1 MKYFIT
7 TVLLGCLA
15 ISIARA
21 QLYNGGCVITI
32 QEDAEL
38 YVADSYIHEA
48 GIVNNAGIFSI
59 RDQFSNISGLSPLAD
74 TIGTVLFFGQMPGIN
89 GSEINFNNVIVQSS
103 GLAVSEQAMSID
115 GMLTLGDGI
124 VDLGGNPLLIH
135 NANGSAITAISG
147 GILANGPTTVILG
160 TGSGMDSYVLPFHN
174 GNEQLNATLSLESMG
189 DSGSN
194 ISISTFATAAT
205 NQPLPMTV
213 SNLDILGQMDGA
225 NVVDRFW
232 HIVPNGF
239 MSNPAGNLTLSYA
252 PSANRDN
259 AINPEELDIFQWQEA
274 GPWTAIASEVSTT
287 MVSSQEQLEL
297 EGFFVLAS
305 EMMDTIDGSPIVMYD
320 LDECDAYL
328 ESMTFQD
335 YSEFV
340 PSVNQLSC
348 ASVTATNVAREN
360 PMMNTHSCTPG
371 LNGTEAMCVS
381 SAPGCDFMANSPLA
395 VRFRTTLN
403 PMGGESIRLSGLSF
417 FEQAPEMFDWIDG
430 ANGLNNY
437 PTRFGLRVLRDGA
450 EVFRSVEIATSR
462 SWTEHQFVFEGVA
475 FEATDITT
483 FTFEFLG
490 YCHVGNDSQ
499 VTAWDFEDIA
509 VYASCGVATESAAI
523 NGMITESAGTAM
535 HNVSISVMNNSN
547 IEASAVSD
555 QNGFFRL
562 NQDDTIEDDAQVNF
576 AFQSDAVE
584 RRISVQDAIVL
595 YYHLLGFATITDPVQ
610 LVASDING
618 DNNVNVIDFIILR
631 EHILGRR
638 VMQEEELRIY
648 VRTSELI
655 SLGLLSDDQA
665 IDYASLTTGTEDIVD
680 ITSILRGDII
690 NSASFAS
697 SRSDLEFD
705 LLDATE
711 KLIEHE
717 NLHSVEEVDR
727 AAIFPNPAAIG
738 GNIYVHI
745 SSDIT
750 PDASIEI
757 YNLLGERIMTIEN
770 PVRGNNRIEI
780 DERVLVNTGFIIVN
794 VRNQSYLQTQLVS
807 VLK

>member
-7 TVLLGCLA
+7 TVLMSCLA

-48 GIVNNAGIFSI
+48 GIVNNAGLFSI
-59 RDQFSNISGLSPLAD
+59 RDQFSNISGSSPLVD

-103 GLAVSEQAMSID
+103 GLEVSEQALSID

-135 NANGSAITAISG
+135 NANAAAITAMGG
-147 GILANGPTTVILG
+147 GILANDPTTVILG
-160 TGSGMDSYVLPFHN
+160 TSAGMDSYVLPFHN

-189 DSGSN
+189 VAGSN
-194 ISISTFATAAT
+194 ISVSTFATAAN
-205 NQPLPMTV
+205 NQPLPMSV
-213 SNLDILGQMDGA
+213 NNLDILGQMDGA

-232 HIVPNGF
+232 HVVPNGF
-239 MSNPAGNLTLSYA
+239 MSNPVGNLTLSYA
-252 PSANRDN
+252 PAANSDN
-259 AINPEELDIFQWQEA
+259 AINPEELDIFQWQEV
-274 GPWTAIASEVSTT
+274 GPWSSINSQVSAN

-305 EMMDTIDGSPIVMYD
+305 EMLDTMAGSPIVMFD

-340 PSVNQLSC
+340 PLVNQLSC

-360 PMMNTHSCTPG
+360 PVMNSHSCTPG

-381 SAPGCDFMANSPLA
+381 SAPGCDFMADSPLA
-395 VRFRTTLN
+395 VRFSTTLN
-403 PMGGESIRLSGLSF
+403 PIGGESVSLSGLSF

-437 PTRFGLRVLRDGA
+437 PTRFGLRVLRDGE
-450 EVFRSVEIATSR
+450 EVFRSVDIATSR
-462 SWTEHQFVFEGVA
+462 SWTEQRFTFDGVA

-499 VTAWDFEDIA
+499 VTAWDFEGIA
-509 VYASCGVATESAAI
+509 VFASCGEATESAAI
-523 NGMITESAGTAM
+523 NGMITESVGTAM
-535 HNVSISVMNNSN
+535 QNVSVSVMNEAN

-595 YYHLLGFATITDPVQ
+595 YYHLLGLRTITDPAQ
-610 LVASDING
+610 LVAADINE
-618 DNNVNVIDFIILR
+618 DNVVNVLDFIVLR
-631 EHILGRR
+631 DHILGRR
-638 VMQEEELRIY
+638 VLSEEELRIY
-648 VRTSELI
+648 VRTSELM
-655 SLGLLSDDQA
+655 SLGLLSDDQV
-665 IDYASLTTGTEDIVD
+665 IDYVSLTTGVEDIVD

-690 NSASFAS
+690 NSATFAS
-697 SRSDLEFD
+697 SRSNEEFD
-705 LLDATE
+705 LVDATE
-711 KLIEHE
+711 KLMEHE
-717 NLHSVEEVDR
+717 QLHSVEELDR
-727 AAIFPNPAAIG
+727 AVVFPNPAVIG
-738 GNIYVHI
+738 SNIDVHI
-745 SSDIT
+745 PSYIT
-750 PDASIEI
+750 VDASIEI
-757 YNLLGERIMTIEN
+757 YNLLGARIMTIEN

-780 DERVLVNTGFIIVN
+780 DESVFRSSGFIIVE
-794 VRNQSYLQTQLVS
+794 VQNQSSTQTHLVS
-807 VLK
+807 VVK